1 MEAAGLVNCAPT
13 AKTAGTREKKIQ
25 ESKDDFLACKCV
37 GLAAMPRVYTFS
49 FNGQLT
55 NEGDSMAGAGTGGV
69 SGFGGRGRGGK
80 GNHLPNYFKNNGQ
93 MA

>member
-1 MEAAGLVNCAPT
+1 MLVSRQCLAST
-13 AKTAGTREKKIQ
+13 HFLLTHEI
-25 ESKDDFLACKCV
+25 KDDFLACTCV
-37 GLAAMPRVYTFS
+37 GLAAVLRVYTFS